1 MAKEPKLSKVRL
13 RSSYFTSVI
22 SIAMV
27 LFLIGL
33 MGFLVLNGKKLS
45 DYIRE
50 NIGFS
55 VIIHEHVKD
64 VDILKLQK
72 DLDASTFVKSTMF
85 ISKEKAARDFQ
96 EELGEDFINFLG
108 YNPLLPTIEIK
119 LNAPYANTDS
129 LTKIE
134 NVLKKNSLI
143 KEVYYQKDLVHSLN
157 ENIRKIS
164 IILGL
169 FSALMLT
176 ISVALINN
184 TIRLTIYSK
193 RFLINTMQLVGATR
207 GFIQKPFILKGLL
220 HGIYGSI
227 LAIIM
232 LSASL
237 YAGMRQVPEFVLLAQ
252 ADIIFILFGGMIICG
267 ILFSTIFTFVSVNKF
282 LRISND
288 RLYI

>member
-1 MAKEPKLSKVRL
+1 MAREPKLSKVRL

-55 VIIHEHVKD
+55 VIIQEHVKD

-72 DLDASTFVKSTMF
+72 DLDASAFVKSTLF
-85 ISKEKAARDFQ
+85 ISKEKAAKDFQ

-119 LNAPYANTDS
+119 LNAPYANSDS
-129 LTKIE
+129 LMQIE
-134 NVLKKNSLI
+134 NVLKKNALI

-176 ISVALINN
+176 ISIALINN

-227 LAIIM
+227 LAIVM

-237 YAGMRQVPEFVLLAQ
+237 YVGMRQVPEFVLLAQ
-252 ADIIFILFGGMIICG
+252 ADIILILFGGMVICG
-267 ILFSTIFTFVSVNKF
+267 IFFSTIFTFISVNKF

>member
-45 DYIRE
+45 DNIRE

-72 DLDASTFVKSTMF
+72 NLDASTFVKSTMF